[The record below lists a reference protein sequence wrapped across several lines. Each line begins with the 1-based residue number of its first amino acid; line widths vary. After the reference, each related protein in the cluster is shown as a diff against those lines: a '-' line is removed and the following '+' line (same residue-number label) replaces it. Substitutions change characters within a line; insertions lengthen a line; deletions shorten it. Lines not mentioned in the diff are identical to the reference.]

1 MKKFFLYL
9 IFLFLFNSTSN
20 AFFGKLKLECTS
32 RTTQIS
38 VGKEEEYVRSFE
50 MIEKGDILIINLPG
64 EVILNKTKDDDISLV
79 GEIKGSISEVRFKVL
94 KNSLLYSF
102 TRTWKKDNPW
112 TRIEKGKCKKL

>member
-50 MIEKGDILIINLPG
+50 MIEKGDILIINLP
-64 EVILNKTKDDDISLV
+64 KTKDDDISLV
-79 GEIKGSISEVRFKVL
+79 GEKSKVL
-94 KNSLLYSF
+94 FL
-102 TRTWKKDNPW
+102 
-112 TRIEKGKCKKL
+112 KLDLKF